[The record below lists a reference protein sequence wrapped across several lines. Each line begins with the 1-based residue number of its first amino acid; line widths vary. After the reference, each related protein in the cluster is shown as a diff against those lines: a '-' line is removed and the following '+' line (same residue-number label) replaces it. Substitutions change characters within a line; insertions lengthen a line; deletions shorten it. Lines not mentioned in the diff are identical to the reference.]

1 MAITLKASE
10 RGLEKV
16 DIARKKKGWRA
27 NAAVWYMT
35 ANTTEAT
42 LKRFRRRKAI
52 QQDSFVALCEAVG
65 VNWQEVVEELP
76 SLPKIGFELTAT
88 IEQIDRQLLDEILTL
103 LQQRSQDASLRIWTV
118 TEGSVIL
125 ILSGSHAGIKRLNSL
140 YQTGELREIL
150 GIPIEDVWLD
160 LPAVNLTAWLAD
172 NFTDAVANGWQTVT
186 EIIGERRLVF
196 RKAAV
201 KRAKEF
207 VLGNNVKVAL
217 VIDVVPESDRS
228 FNLLVY
234 LYSLQPQYFPENLK
248 LSFLEESGELLGEIT
263 ATDNQN
269 YIEQELILEIGETVR
284 VEISLNDQF
293 VVSTLVL

>member
-1 MAITLKASE
+1 MAVSLKASKQ
-10 RGLEKV
+10 GLEKV

-42 LKRFRRRKAI
+42 LKRFRRGLAI
-52 QQDSFVALCEAVG
+52 QQDSFIALCQAVG
-65 VNWQEVVEELP
+65 INWQEVADDRP
-76 SLPKIGFELTAT
+76 PPKIGFELRAT
-88 IEQIDRQLLDEILTL
+88 LEEIDRQLLDEIVTL
-103 LQQRSQDASLRIWTV
+103 LQQRSQDANLRIWTV

-125 ILSGSHAGIKRLNSL
+125 ILSGSEAGIKQLNSL
-140 YQTGELREIL
+140 YKTGELREIL
-150 GIPIEDVWLD
+150 GIAIEDVWLD
-160 LPAVNLTAWLAD
+160 LPAVNLTDWLAD
-172 NFTDAVANGWQTVT
+172 NFTNAVANGWLTVT
-186 EIIGERRLVF
+186 EVFGERKLAF

-217 VIDVVPESDRS
+217 VIDVVPESDR
-228 FNLLVY
+228 FCNLLIY

-248 LSFLEESGELLGEIT
+248 LSFWEESGELLGEII

-269 YIEQELILEIGETVR
+269 YIEQELTLEIGETIG
-284 VEISLNDQF
+284 VEIRLNDSF